1 MDAAERGA
9 GSQSVRR
16 ELEMGRGR
24 GGAAAGDGMGQ
35 ARYK

>member
-1 MDAAERGA
+1 MDAAEGGA

-16 ELEMGRGR
+16 ELERGR
-24 GGAAAGDGMGQ
+24 GGASAAAGDGMGQ